1 MKDEEVVKIESKELF
16 LDKKVV
22 LIVHNK
28 QTYTLRVTR
37 DNKLILTK

>member
-1 MKDEEVVKIESKELF
+1 MKDAVKIEAKELF

-22 LIVHNK
+22 QIVHNN
-28 QTYTLRVTR
+28 QIYILRITR